1 MLQYS
6 IEKKIFQ
13 FKIPSGTSR
22 GVLTQKLAWFVKLS
36 KKEDDSVFG
45 LGECSI
51 IEGLSPDFESE
62 TQYEDKLISFLE
74 EFIQKTTLE
83 NDYEDF
89 TAILPELKNSPSILF
104 GLETAFIDLK
114 NGGKQLFFETDFTRG
129 RQNIPINGLIWMGI
143 ESFIQTQIEAKLSA
157 GYSCIKMKIGLENF
171 EEEFRILQQLRS
183 RFSAKELILRVD
195 ANGAF
200 PKENAISYLDKL
212 AELDL
217 HSIEQPIKAG
227 NWEEM
232 SDLCSIT
239 KLPIA
244 LDEELIGIY
253 EIKQKI
259 NLLEKIKPQFII
271 LKPSLHGGIF
281 GTQEWIK
288 LAEER
293 NIPWWMTSALESNI
307 GLNAIAQLTSTYEN
321 NLHQGLGTGSLYVE
335 NSPTNL
341 EIIKG
346 EMIYNNSLK
355 TS

>member
-36 KKEDDSVFG
+36 KKEDASVFG

-62 TQYEDKLISFLE
+62 TQYVTKLILVLE
-74 EFIQKTTLE
+74 EFIQKITLE
-83 NDYEDF
+83 NDYEYL
-89 TAILPELKNSPSILF
+89 TEILPDLKNFPSILF

-114 NGGKQLFFETDFTRG
+114 NGGKQLFFKTDFSSGKTS
-129 RQNIPINGLIWMGI
+129 IPINGLIWMGN
-143 ESFIQTQIEAKLSA
+143 ENFIQTQIEEKLSA

-171 EEEFRILQQLRS
+171 DEEFRILKHLRS
-183 RFSAKELILRVD
+183 RFSPTELILRVD

-200 PKENAISYLDKL
+200 PIDNASSYLDKL
-212 AELDL
+212 SELYL

-227 NWEEM
+227 NWTEM
-232 SDLCSIT
+232 GDLCART

-244 LDEELIGIY
+244 LDEELIGINDI
-253 EIKQKI
+253 EEKIK
-259 NLLEKIKPQFII
+259 LLEKIKPQFII
-271 LKPSLHGGIF
+271 LKPSLHGGIC
-281 GTQEWIK
+281 GTKEWIK
-288 LAEER
+288 LTEER

-307 GLNAIAQLTSTYEN
+307 GLNAIAQFTAIYQNS
-321 NLHQGLGTGSLYVE
+321 LHQGLGTGSLYVE
-335 NSPTNL
+335 NSPSKL
-341 EIIKG
+341 EIING
-346 EMIYNNSLK
+346 EMYHFK
-355 TS
+355 TLEN